1 MIRSEFHANTDS
13 SPARM
18 KLGSKCPLLSQHL
31 VSLLDAET
39 IDEDFSSLVDRKTLC
54 GRD

>member
-1 MIRSEFHANTDS
+1 
-13 SPARM
+13 M

-39 IDEDFSSLVDRKTLC
+39 IDENFGSLINRKTLC
-54 GRD
+54 GKD